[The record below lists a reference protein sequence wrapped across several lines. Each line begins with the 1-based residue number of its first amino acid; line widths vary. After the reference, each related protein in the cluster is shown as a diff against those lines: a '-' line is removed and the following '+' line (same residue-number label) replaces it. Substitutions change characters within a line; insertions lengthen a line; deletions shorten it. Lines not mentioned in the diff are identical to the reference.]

1 MVVVDTFA
9 VVLATNSYIHG
20 QKFLHLSSIRSD
32 RSNRSPSFAI
42 DRFPTDRA
50 SEEGRGRKRTIS
62 GKPLTT
68 DPSIS
73 GRTNRTRMD
82 LPTTTLASIAVR
94 FRPSNF
100 FPSLLYALLSPSPF
114 RFQASDGSIEVRRE
128 GRRKEMDRLVGVSD
142 RFWRRLYAVQATQSW
157 RGLEVGA
164 PWKGAWGREKSTML
178 ILT

>member
-1 MVVVDTFA
+1 
-9 VVLATNSYIHG
+9 
-20 QKFLHLSSIRSD
+20 
-32 RSNRSPSFAI
+32 
-42 DRFPTDRA
+42 
-50 SEEGRGRKRTIS
+50 
-62 GKPLTT
+62 
-68 DPSIS
+68 
-73 GRTNRTRMD
+73 MD

-94 FRPSNF
+94 FRPFNF

-114 RFQASDGSIEVRRE
+114 RFQASDGSIEVKRE
-128 GRRKEMDRLVGVSD
+128 GRRKEMDRLVGISD